1 MEYPKEDNSVQ
12 KTRKNLTKPI
22 SPIRHPI
29 IEKPKHSKKN
39 ESDDQKFISQTP
51 ILKKKNKTKDLI
63 NQTSI
68 ENQYESQ
75 KQKKNLIHDSSYRI
89 TPAKQSNTLINKA
102 FFNHFELSQKAKS
115 IKRHSNPS
123 ILHKLIK
130 KSLLKEKYN
139 KLNKEKESKV
149 LSLLMDIKK
158 KEASYQNKQI
168 RIQNSE
174 KPKKKLTIKK
184 SRNKSLAK
192 KMNFSNICT
201 LKTDSSNK
209 LKVSDSL
216 SYKKFNKN
224 LRSKSSADHYHSN
237 TYDSAFSPYVLY
249 KKPHSKENLKKG
261 SLKETKN
268 KYKTEKDLKYE
279 KKLLQNK
286 NLSSVD
292 GFSDYSESENS
303 QKKGLIDNKNFG
315 IVFANNSEIFNDYSF
330 VDNKNVDEFERFS
343 DKDESPYQNN
353 FVSFDHAAKIIQK
366 NYRKY
371 LVKKKRNKFEI
382 ETFCGFSVKPKEKS
396 KLSVEIQ
403 KTLPLFYQK
412 KRNLAVEHLTTNS
425 IVISPD
431 FKLKLDL
438 NHKSSQIVEEK
449 KLLEVENPS
458 MMSFI
463 PQASENYKSQ

>member
-1 MEYPKEDNSVQ
+1 
-12 KTRKNLTKPI
+12 
-22 SPIRHPI
+22 
-29 IEKPKHSKKN
+29 
-39 ESDDQKFISQTP
+39 
-51 ILKKKNKTKDLI
+51 
-63 NQTSI
+63 
-68 ENQYESQ
+68 
-75 KQKKNLIHDSSYRI
+75 
-89 TPAKQSNTLINKA
+89 
-102 FFNHFELSQKAKS
+102 
-115 IKRHSNPS
+115 
-123 ILHKLIK
+123 
-130 KSLLKEKYN
+130 
-139 KLNKEKESKV
+139 
-149 LSLLMDIKK
+149 MDIKK

-279 KKLLQNK
+279 KKLLPNK